1 MTCPQPSQN
10 KSTDFSSLVCPK
22 GSPPGKSTRL
32 LQVIATL
39 AIPVLP
45 GPEPA
50 GLGMMTLHLA
60 LYFPLIKHETH
71 QIVYSVG
78 PSLPRVTQLHRI
90 WHEL

>member
-1 MTCPQPSQN
+1 MICPQPSQN
-10 KSTDFSSLVCPK
+10 RSTDFSSLACPK
-22 GSPPGKSTRL
+22 GSPPGKSTRV

-50 GLGMMTLHLA
+50 GLGMMILHLA
-60 LYFPLIKHETH
+60 LFLPLIKHETH
-71 QIVYSVG
+71 QIVYNLG
-78 PSLPRVTQLHRI
+78 PSLLRVTQLNRI